1 LITLRTRQIL
11 PPAGTLL
18 SIQLAKVLFFM
29 KLRALLL
36 LLALTLSSL
45 STTSFADEGMW
56 TFDNLPRDAMKAKY
70 DFNPDQKWVDHV
82 MRASVNLGGCS
93 ASMISAEGL
102 VLTNHHCVAGCL
114 QQISSAKKNYLRDG
128 FLARKREEE
137 LQCPATE
144 VSRLEQITDMT
155 KEMNAATSGLSGEA
169 YKNAQNAM
177 SAKLAA
183 DCVGDKKETV
193 RCNVVTLYQ
202 GGQYHLYRYHRF
214 SDVRLV
220 WAPED
225 AAPNFGGDPD
235 NFNFPRYGL
244 DAAMLRAYENGKPA
258 VVKDYF
264 PFSASG
270 AKTDELVFTSGNPGR
285 TSRLLTVAQL
295 ETVRDERLINTM
307 RRGYEFR
314 GVLTQYS
321 KLGAEQARV
330 SYNDLFFLE
339 NGLKVASGE
348 FAALKSPE
356 LMARKRAEEASLQA
370 FVAANP
376 KLNAETG
383 GAWDAIARAQNVYRD
398 IVNEYD
404 AIEGI
409 RAFNTRYFSLAR
421 TLVRGSLE
429 LGKPNSDRLPEFASA
444 RLPLVERQLFS
455 PAPIY
460 PEFEKLKL
468 EFALTKLRETLGTD
482 HPFVAQIL
490 GKESPEQVAKRLVDG
505 TKLGDPAFRKAL
517 WQGDRA
523 AIEKSDDS
531 FLKLAR
537 DIDAEARAIRKR
549 YENEVG
555 AVEQKNAELIAR
567 ARFAQLGT
575 KVYPDATGTLRLSFG
590 AVQGWTERGKPV
602 APFTDFAGAF
612 NRNTGAEPYALPA
625 SWLQAKTKINLS
637 QNYNFVSSNDIIG
650 GNSGSPMIN
659 RNAEIVGLA
668 FDGNVHSH
676 GGSFAFDGSVN
687 RTIGVT
693 SGGILE
699 SLKSIYGATELL
711 AEIRAK

>member
-1 LITLRTRQIL
+1 MFLRT
-11 PPAGTLL
+11 A
-18 SIQLAKVLFFM
+18 LFSVTSLF
-29 KLRALLL
+29 A
-36 LLALTLSSL
+36 ALT
-45 STTSFADEGMW
+45 FADEGMW

-70 DFNPDQKWVDHV
+70 AFTPDQKWVDHV

-93 ASMISAEGL
+93 ASMISPEGL

-114 QQISSAKKNYLRDG
+114 QQISSAKKNYLQDG

-137 LQCPATE
+137 LSCPATE
-144 VSRLEQITDMT
+144 VSRLEQITDLT
-155 KEMNAATSGLSGEA
+155 KEMNAATNGLTGEA

-177 SAKLAA
+177 SAKLAS
-183 DCVGDKKETV
+183 DRVGDKKDTV

-258 VVKDYF
+258 VVKDFF

-270 AKTDELVFTSGNPGR
+270 AKADELVFTSGNPGR
-285 TSRLLTVAQL
+285 TNRALTVSQL
-295 ETVRDERLINTM
+295 ETLRDVRLINIM

-314 GVLTQYS
+314 GVLSQYG
-321 KLGAEQARV
+321 KLGTEQARV

-348 FAALKSPE
+348 LAALQSPD
-356 LMARKRAEEASLQA
+356 LMARKRAEEASLRA

-376 KLNAETG
+376 TLKAEAY
-383 GAWDAIARAQNVYRD
+383 GAWDAIARAQAVLRD

-404 AIEGI
+404 AIEGL
-409 RAFNTRYFSLAR
+409 RAFNTRYFGLAR
-421 TLVRGSLE
+421 TLVRGSVE
-429 LGKPNSDRLPEFASA
+429 MVKPNGDRLPEFASA

-482 HPFVAQIL
+482 HPFVVQIL

-505 TKLGDPAFRKAL
+505 TKLGDSAFRKAL
-517 WQGDRA
+517 WQGDST
-523 AIEKSDDS
+523 AIEKSDDT

-537 DIDAEARAIRKR
+537 AIDAEARAIRKR
-549 YENEVG
+549 YENEVS
-555 AVEQKNAELIAR
+555 AIEQKNAELIAR

-590 AVQGWTERGKPV
+590 AVQGWLERGKPV

-612 NRNTGAEPYALPA
+612 KRNTGAEPYALPA
-625 SWLQAKTKINLS
+625 SWLQSKGKINLT
-637 QNYNFVSSNDIIG
+637 QNYNFVTSNDIIG

-676 GGSFAFDGSVN
+676 GGSFWFDPVFN

-699 SLKSIYGATELL
+699 ALKNIYGATELL
-711 AEIRAK
+711 AEIVDK